1 MALTNKL
8 KAIADAIRA
17 KTGSSEKLTLD
28 GMASAIANIST
39 GGSGEFFVQSFNQP
53 TGQVLDFSG
62 YTTDIKNVIGIF
74 WQQYQSQTGSYYRGY
89 YTPGLQG
96 WISKD
101 GHTMKSNKEQ
111 YIIGQYAPKGHMTS
125 IINSDFTNRGQEFIF
140 ELTETNILVDGDA
153 MTLTIPSGYSFSGKC
168 FLIYKN

>member
-53 TGQVLDFSG
+53 TGKVLDFSG
-62 YTTDIKNVIGIF
+62 YTTDIKNVIAIF
-74 WQQYQSQTGSYYRGY
+74 WQQSKSSSYYRCY

-96 WISKD
+96 WVSAD
-101 GHTMKSNKEQ
+101 GHTMNSEKAE
-111 YIIGQYAPKGHMTS
+111 YFVGTYTAKGSMNS
-125 IINSDFTNRGQEFIF
+125 IISSDILNRGTEFIF
-140 ELTETNILVDGDA
+140 QLDETNILVDGDA

>member
-39 GGSGEFFVQSFNQP
+39 GGDGEFFIKSFNQP
-53 TGQVLDFSG
+53 TGRVLDFSG

-74 WQQYQSQTGSYYRGY
+74 
-89 YTPGLQG
+89 
-96 WISKD
+96 
-101 GHTMKSNKEQ
+101 
-111 YIIGQYAPKGHMTS
+111 
-125 IINSDFTNRGQEFIF
+125 
-140 ELTETNILVDGDA
+140 
-153 MTLTIPSGYSFSGKC
+153 
-168 FLIYKN
+168 